1 MGAVEFVSDLES
13 KTPDPGAATR
23 VLARCHEEGVI
34 ALKAGTFD
42 NVVRILPPLVIA
54 DDLLVEGL
62 EIMEKAIRSL

>member
-1 MGAVEFVSDLES
+1 M
-13 KTPDPGAATR
+13 
-23 VLARCHEEGVI
+23 I